1 MCLSG
6 LLQTILVLFFEVIR
20 GKHLPLYC
28 SEQKLALLVQKKTF
42 IIPFSAEFALR
53 FLVPCMHAT
62 AHAITHLTVFKNQMT
77 YMSIDPNYYEVR
89 RHKIS
94 FYITEG

>member
-1 MCLSG
+1 MPIWAIANYSCVVFRGNSRKTSAG
-6 LLQTILVLFFEVIR
+6 LLQRTETRFI
-20 GKHLPLYC
+20 G
-28 SEQKLALLVQKKTF
+28 AKKTF

-62 AHAITHLTVFKNQMT
+62 AHAITHLTVFKNQVT

-94 FYITEG
+94 FYMTEG